1 MSFDVLFLA
10 ADKPIVKRYEIT
22 PNTGELVKHP
32 YPFVYEVTSYQE
44 TCTNLHDLF
53 QHIQKYAKQGDCMV
67 KGKLG
72 RQLVTESRKGTTNPE
87 ELTEWIC
94 LDLDGIEG
102 YQSVDHFLSDIG
114 CAETDYILQWSSSM
128 GIENK
133 AGFRCHIF
141 MQLDKPVRPQQ
152 LKNWLQDL
160 NLSRPTLSGQLQ
172 LTKTGNSLRWPLDI
186 TTCQNDKLLYIAPP
200 DLGKGITDPF
210 PEKGLRGKPA
220 SPRITFEQR
229 VHKKLTL
236 PTNLILQEAL
246 RDRTHAKVSELRVAA
261 GLPKMKAVKYKFDG
275 TIEYMANPGQATITD
290 MKEERG
296 FVYFNLNGGDSWA
309 YYHPSES
316 PEFIYN
322 FKGEPTYRT
331 QDLLPQY
338 WAKLTQQ
345 AASGA
350 PDAKG
355 NIYLAFREFTSGV
368 YWNGI
373 YDTVNDKLELY
384 PAKSE
389 TQLRHFMKN
398 NKMPLGESIPD
409 WKRVFEPNNPNVIDR
424 QAQTVNIYNPSDF
437 FKDLQPAPVASPP
450 PVINKIIDHVLGND
464 MATLDHFYN
473 WLAVIVQHKTRAGTA
488 WVLQGTQGCLAGDV
502 VLQFATPT
510 KRLRPSTV
518 KQAFEKWN
526 GVTARGPHAGKG
538 WNVSKGLRTKS
549 VRDGLTIGYHDI
561 FKIVESGVK
570 PLFKVTTDSGESIRV
585 TGEHPFMRGDKTF
598 TPLNQLKVGNEV
610 LMEGPP
616 LNAPTG
622 KKIRAKS
629 TRRVTHSVPYH
640 PSAWDHTINGKN
652 YKRINTARLVVEA
665 DMNGMSVETLISIL
679 RTDAVK
685 ASSLKFLPKNV
696 VVHHADEDLS
706 NEDLSNLVVIDKA
719 NHDAHHAKETGLGT
733 ISTRLAKIVSIEAQ
747 NEEMTYDLVMKAPYH
762 NYVANGFIVSNTGKG
777 LLMHNILTP
786 LFGYENVAAKRME
799 ELESQFTE
807 FMENKFIVFIDEI
820 EAGKSLYH
828 AKVTAKLKNL
838 IVEPMIS
845 IRNMYRPAYLAPNFA
860 SMIFASNKPSSVEV
874 APDDRRFNV
883 GVYQENK
890 LQITGPEIDQ
900 IDQELDEFY
909 AYLMHYPA
917 DPDRARTPLISQ
929 SRSTL
934 IDISRTAID
943 TISDAL
949 LKGDLQ
955 TLWDHLPSQKSL
967 TPGNALIQ
975 TKSQGYRD
983 LIVDVV
989 SNIGNHDKLTRDELY
1004 TIFEYTVGNMPTSPN
1019 KLTSTLKHH
1028 RLHLKPVWKYNR
1040 SVRGIEVNWKVDPAW
1055 LAQAQQ
1061 EIASGAV

>member
-1 MSFDVLFLA
+1 MSFDVFFLS
-10 ADKPIVKRYEIT
+10 ADKPIVKRYEVD
-22 PNTGELVKHP
+22 PATGEIIKHP

-44 TCTNLHDLF
+44 ACTNLHDLF
-53 QHIQKYAKQGDCMV
+53 QHIQKYAAQGDCMV
-67 KGKLG
+67 KGVLG
-72 RQLVTESRKGTTNPE
+72 RDLVCESRKGTTNPE

-94 LDLDGIEG
+94 LDLDGVEG
-102 YQSVDHFLSDIG
+102 YQSVDHFLTDIG
-114 CAETDYILQWSSSM
+114 ATDVDYVLQWSSSM

-141 MQLDKPVRPQQ
+141 MQLDKPAHPQV
-152 LKNWLQDL
+152 LKNWLMDL
-160 NLSRPTLSGQLQ
+160 NLSRPTLAGQLQ

-200 DLGKGITDPF
+200 DLGKGIVDPF
-210 PEKGLRGKPA
+210 AKRSKHALSGT
-220 SPRITFEQR
+220 PRISFEQR
-229 VHKKLTL
+229 NKKKFTL

-246 RDRTHAKVSELRVAA
+246 RDRTHAKVAELRLAA
-261 GLPKMKAVKYKFDG
+261 GLPKPKAIKYKFDG
-275 TIEYMANPGQATITD
+275 TIEYMVNPGQATITD

-322 FKGEPTYRT
+322 FKGEPTYKT
-331 QDLLPQY
+331 SELLPQY
-338 WAKLTQQ
+338 WAELTQQ

-450 PVINKIIDHVLGND
+450 PVINKIVDHVLGND

-488 WVLQGTQGCLAGDV
+488 WVLQGTQG
-502 VLQFATPT
+502 
-510 KRLRPSTV
+510 
-518 KQAFEKWN
+518 
-526 GVTARGPHAGKG
+526 
-538 WNVSKGLRTKS
+538 
-549 VRDGLTIGYHDI
+549 
-561 FKIVESGVK
+561 
-570 PLFKVTTDSGESIRV
+570 
-585 TGEHPFMRGDKTF
+585 
-598 TPLNQLKVGNEV
+598 
-610 LMEGPP
+610 
-616 LNAPTG
+616 
-622 KKIRAKS
+622 
-629 TRRVTHSVPYH
+629 
-640 PSAWDHTINGKN
+640 
-652 YKRINTARLVVEA
+652 
-665 DMNGMSVETLISIL
+665 
-679 RTDAVK
+679 
-685 ASSLKFLPKNV
+685 
-696 VVHHADEDLS
+696 
-706 NEDLSNLVVIDKA
+706 
-719 NHDAHHAKETGLGT
+719 
-733 ISTRLAKIVSIEAQ
+733 
-747 NEEMTYDLVMKAPYH
+747 
-762 NYVANGFIVSNTGKG
+762 TGKG

-820 EAGKSLYH
+820 ESGKSLYH

-890 LQITGPEIDQ
+890 IQITGPEIDQ
-900 IDQELDEFY
+900 IDHELGEFY

-975 TKSQGYRD
+975 TKAQGYRD
-983 LIVDVV
+983 LIVDMV

-1055 LAQAQQ
+1055 LTQAQQ

>member
-1 MSFDVLFLA
+1 MSFPIYFLS
-10 ADKPIVKRYEIT
+10 ADKPIVKRYEIDPAT
-22 PNTGELVKHP
+22 NQIVKHP
-32 YPFVYEVTSYQE
+32 YPFVYEVSSTEE

-72 RQLVTESRKGTTNPE
+72 RQLVTESRKGTTNSE

-141 MQLDKPVRPQQ
+141 MQLDKAVRPQQ

-210 PEKGLRGKPA
+210 PEKGSRGKPA

-236 PTNLILQEAL
+236 PSNLILQEAL

-309 YYHPSES
+309 YYHPVES

-322 FKGEPTYRT
+322 FKGEPAYRT
-331 QDLLPQY
+331 QELLPSY

-409 WKRVFEPNNPNVIDR
+409 WRRVFEPNNPNVIDR
-424 QAQTVNIYNPSDF
+424 QAQTVNIYNPSELM
-437 FKDLQPAPVASPP
+437 KDLTPPFVASPP
-450 PVINKIIDHVLGND
+450 PTINKVIDHVLGND

-473 WLAVIVQHKTRAGTA
+473 WLSCVVQFKTRAGTA
-488 WVLQGTQGCLAGDV
+488 WVLQGTQG
-502 VLQFATPT
+502 
-510 KRLRPSTV
+510 
-518 KQAFEKWN
+518 
-526 GVTARGPHAGKG
+526 
-538 WNVSKGLRTKS
+538 
-549 VRDGLTIGYHDI
+549 
-561 FKIVESGVK
+561 
-570 PLFKVTTDSGESIRV
+570 
-585 TGEHPFMRGDKTF
+585 
-598 TPLNQLKVGNEV
+598 
-610 LMEGPP
+610 
-616 LNAPTG
+616 
-622 KKIRAKS
+622 
-629 TRRVTHSVPYH
+629 
-640 PSAWDHTINGKN
+640 
-652 YKRINTARLVVEA
+652 
-665 DMNGMSVETLISIL
+665 
-679 RTDAVK
+679 
-685 ASSLKFLPKNV
+685 
-696 VVHHADEDLS
+696 
-706 NEDLSNLVVIDKA
+706 
-719 NHDAHHAKETGLGT
+719 
-733 ISTRLAKIVSIEAQ
+733 
-747 NEEMTYDLVMKAPYH
+747 
-762 NYVANGFIVSNTGKG
+762 TGKG

-786 LFGYENVAAKRME
+786 LFGHENVAAKRME

-828 AKVTAKLKNL
+828 TKVTAKLKNL
-838 IVEPMIS
+838 IVEPVIS

-890 LQITGPEIDQ
+890 LQITSTEIDQ
-900 IDQELDEFY
+900 IDNELPEFY
-909 AYLMHYPA
+909 SYLMHYPA

-955 TLWDHLPSQKSL
+955 TLWDHLPSQKAL

-989 SNIGNHDKLTRDELY
+989 NNIGNHDKLTRDELY

-1028 RLHLKPVWKYNR
+1028 RLHLKPVWKHNR

-1055 LAQAQQ
+1055 LTQAQQ

>member
-1 MSFDVLFLA
+1 MSFDVFFLA

-44 TCTNLHDLF
+44 TCNNLHDLF
-53 QHIQKYAKQGDCMV
+53 QHIQKYAARGDCMV

-72 RQLVTESRKGTTNPE
+72 RQLVTESRKGTTNSE

-210 PEKGLRGKPA
+210 PNKGTRGKPA
-220 SPRITFEQR
+220 TPRITFEQR
-229 VHKKLTL
+229 TLKRLSL

-275 TIEYMANPGQATITD
+275 TVEYMANPGQATITD

-309 YYHPSES
+309 YYHPSDS
-316 PEFIYN
+316 PEFVYN
-322 FKGEPTYRT
+322 FKGEPTYKT
-331 QDLLPQY
+331 SELLPQY

-373 YDTVNDKLELY
+373 YDTVNDTLELY

-437 FKDLQPAPVASPP
+437 FKDLSPPFVASPP

-488 WVLQGTQGCLAGDV
+488 WVLQGTQG
-502 VLQFATPT
+502 
-510 KRLRPSTV
+510 
-518 KQAFEKWN
+518 
-526 GVTARGPHAGKG
+526 
-538 WNVSKGLRTKS
+538 
-549 VRDGLTIGYHDI
+549 
-561 FKIVESGVK
+561 
-570 PLFKVTTDSGESIRV
+570 
-585 TGEHPFMRGDKTF
+585 
-598 TPLNQLKVGNEV
+598 
-610 LMEGPP
+610 
-616 LNAPTG
+616 
-622 KKIRAKS
+622 
-629 TRRVTHSVPYH
+629 
-640 PSAWDHTINGKN
+640 
-652 YKRINTARLVVEA
+652 
-665 DMNGMSVETLISIL
+665 
-679 RTDAVK
+679 
-685 ASSLKFLPKNV
+685 
-696 VVHHADEDLS
+696 
-706 NEDLSNLVVIDKA
+706 
-719 NHDAHHAKETGLGT
+719 
-733 ISTRLAKIVSIEAQ
+733 
-747 NEEMTYDLVMKAPYH
+747 
-762 NYVANGFIVSNTGKG
+762 TGKG

-820 EAGKSLYH
+820 ESGKSLYH

-883 GVYQENK
+883 GGYQENK

-900 IDQELDEFY
+900 IDHELGEFY

-975 TKSQGYRD
+975 TKAQGYRD

-989 SNIGNHDKLTRDELY
+989 SNISAHDKLTRDELY

-1040 SVRGIEVNWKVDPAW
+1040 SVRGIEVNWKVDPTW
-1055 LAQAQQ
+1055 IAQAQQ

>member
-1 MSFDVLFLA
+1 MSFDVFFLT
-10 ADKPIVKRYEIT
+10 ADKPIVKRYEIA
-22 PNTGELVKHP
+22 NGELVKHP
-32 YPFVYEVTSYQE
+32 YPFVYEVTSNQE
-44 TCTNLHDLF
+44 TCHTLHDLHG
-53 QHIQKYAKQGDCMV
+53 HIQKYAKQGDCMV

-72 RQLVTESRKGTTNPE
+72 RQLVTESRKGTTNSE

-141 MQLDKPVRPQQ
+141 MHLDKPVRPQQ

-210 PEKGLRGKPA
+210 PNKGTRGKPVT
-220 SPRITFEQR
+220 PRISFEQR
-229 VHKKLTL
+229 TLKRLSL

-275 TIEYMANPGQATITD
+275 TVEYMANPGQATITD

-309 YYHPSES
+309 YYHPSDS

-322 FKGEPTYRT
+322 FKGEPTYKT
-331 QDLLPQY
+331 QELLPQY

-424 QAQTVNIYNPSDF
+424 QAQTVNIYNPSELM
-437 FKDLQPAPVASPP
+437 KDPTPPYVASPP
-450 PVINKIIDHVLGND
+450 GVINKIIDHVLGND

-473 WLAVIVQHKTRAGTA
+473 WLSTIAQFKTRAGTA
-488 WVLQGTQGCLAGDV
+488 WVMQGVQG
-502 VLQFATPT
+502 
-510 KRLRPSTV
+510 
-518 KQAFEKWN
+518 
-526 GVTARGPHAGKG
+526 
-538 WNVSKGLRTKS
+538 
-549 VRDGLTIGYHDI
+549 
-561 FKIVESGVK
+561 
-570 PLFKVTTDSGESIRV
+570 
-585 TGEHPFMRGDKTF
+585 
-598 TPLNQLKVGNEV
+598 
-610 LMEGPP
+610 
-616 LNAPTG
+616 
-622 KKIRAKS
+622 
-629 TRRVTHSVPYH
+629 
-640 PSAWDHTINGKN
+640 
-652 YKRINTARLVVEA
+652 
-665 DMNGMSVETLISIL
+665 
-679 RTDAVK
+679 
-685 ASSLKFLPKNV
+685 
-696 VVHHADEDLS
+696 
-706 NEDLSNLVVIDKA
+706 
-719 NHDAHHAKETGLGT
+719 
-733 ISTRLAKIVSIEAQ
+733 
-747 NEEMTYDLVMKAPYH
+747 
-762 NYVANGFIVSNTGKG
+762 TGKG

-900 IDQELDEFY
+900 IDHELGEFY

-975 TKSQGYRD
+975 TKAQGYRD

-989 SNIGNHDKLTRDELY
+989 SNISAHDKLTRDELY

-1028 RLHLKPVWKYNR
+1028 RLHLKPVWKHNR

-1055 LAQAQQ
+1055 LTQAQQ

>member
-1 MSFDVLFLA
+1 MSFDVFFLS
-10 ADKPIVKRYEIT
+10 ADKPIVKRYEVD
-22 PNTGELVKHP
+22 PATGEIIKHP

-72 RQLVTESRKGTTNPE
+72 RQLVTESRKGATNPE

-141 MQLDKPVRPQQ
+141 MQLDKAARPQQ

-160 NLSRPTLSGQLQ
+160 NLSRPTLAGQLQ

-210 PEKGLRGKPA
+210 PEKSSRGKPA

-236 PTNLILQEAL
+236 PNNLILQEAL

-261 GLPKMKAVKYKFDG
+261 GLPKPKAIKYKFDG
-275 TIEYMANPGQATITD
+275 TVEYMANPGQATITD

-309 YYHPSES
+309 YYHPVES

-424 QAQTVNIYNPSDF
+424 QAQTVNIYNPSELM
-437 FKDLQPAPVASPP
+437 KDLSPPFVASPP

-464 MATLDHFYN
+464 AATLDHFYN
-473 WLAVIVQHKTRAGTA
+473 WLAVIVQNKTRAGTA

-518 KQAFEKWN
+518 KQAFEKWS

-538 WNVSKGLRTKS
+538 WNITKGIRTKS

-585 TGEHPFMRGDKTF
+585 TSEHPFMREDKTF
-598 TPLNQLKVGNEV
+598 TPLNQLKVGDEV

-622 KKIRAKS
+622 KKTRAKS

-640 PSAWDHTINGKN
+640 PTAWDHTIDGKN
-652 YKRINTARLVVEA
+652 YKRINTARLVIEA

-685 ASSLKFLPKNV
+685 SSSLKFLPKNI
-696 VVHHADEDLS
+696 VVHHVDEDLS

-762 NYVANGFIVSNTGKG
+762 NYVANGFVVSNTGKG

-820 EAGKSLYH
+820 ESGKSLYH

-900 IDQELDEFY
+900 IEHELGEFY

-975 TKSQGYRD
+975 TKAQGYRD
-983 LIVDVV
+983 LIVDMV
-989 SNIGNHDKLTRDELY
+989 SNLGNHDKLTRDELY

-1055 LAQAQQ
+1055 IAQAQQ

>member
-1 MSFDVLFLA
+1 MSFPVYFLSA
-10 ADKPIVKRYEIT
+10 GKPIVKRYEIDPAT
-22 PNTGELVKHP
+22 NQIVKHP
-32 YPFVYEVTSYQE
+32 YPFVYEVTSTEEQC
-44 TCTNLHDLF
+44 TSLLDLTNLLN
-53 QHIQKYAKQGDCMV
+53 KYAAQGDCMV
-67 KGKLG
+67 KGILG
-72 RQLVTESRKGTTNPE
+72 RDLVSESRKGTTNAE
-87 ELTEWIC
+87 QSTEWVC

-102 YQSVDHFLSDIG
+102 YQSVDHFLADIG
-114 CAETDYILQWSSSM
+114 CADVDYVLQWSSSM

-141 MQLDKPVRPQQ
+141 MQLDKPAHPQV
-152 LKNWLQDL
+152 LKNWLMDL
-160 NLSRPTLSGQLQ
+160 NLSRPTLQSQLE

-210 PEKGLRGKPA
+210 AKRSKHALSGA
-220 SPRITFEQR
+220 PRISFEQR
-229 VHKKLTL
+229 NKKKLTL

-246 RDRTHAKVSELRVAA
+246 RDRTHAKVAELRVAA
-261 GLPKMKAVKYKFDG
+261 GLPKPKAIKYKFDG
-275 TIEYMANPGQATITD
+275 TVEYMVNPGQATITD

-309 YYHPSES
+309 YYHPSDS

-322 FKGEPTYRT
+322 FKGEPAYRT
-331 QDLLPQY
+331 QDLLPSY

-373 YDTVNDKLELY
+373 YDTVNDTLELY

-424 QAQTVNIYNPSDF
+424 AAQTVNIYNPSEF
-437 FKDLQPAPVASPP
+437 FKDLQPPFVPAPP

-488 WVLQGTQGCLAGDV
+488 WVMQGTQG
-502 VLQFATPT
+502 
-510 KRLRPSTV
+510 
-518 KQAFEKWN
+518 
-526 GVTARGPHAGKG
+526 
-538 WNVSKGLRTKS
+538 
-549 VRDGLTIGYHDI
+549 
-561 FKIVESGVK
+561 
-570 PLFKVTTDSGESIRV
+570 
-585 TGEHPFMRGDKTF
+585 
-598 TPLNQLKVGNEV
+598 
-610 LMEGPP
+610 
-616 LNAPTG
+616 
-622 KKIRAKS
+622 
-629 TRRVTHSVPYH
+629 
-640 PSAWDHTINGKN
+640 
-652 YKRINTARLVVEA
+652 
-665 DMNGMSVETLISIL
+665 
-679 RTDAVK
+679 
-685 ASSLKFLPKNV
+685 
-696 VVHHADEDLS
+696 
-706 NEDLSNLVVIDKA
+706 
-719 NHDAHHAKETGLGT
+719 
-733 ISTRLAKIVSIEAQ
+733 
-747 NEEMTYDLVMKAPYH
+747 
-762 NYVANGFIVSNTGKG
+762 TGKG

-820 EAGKSLYH
+820 ESGKSLYH

-883 GVYQENK
+883 GGYQENK
-890 LQITGPEIDQ
+890 LQITGPEIDM
-900 IDQELDEFY
+900 IDQELPEFY
-909 AYLMHYPA
+909 AYLMHYQA
-917 DPDRARTPLISQ
+917 DADRARTPLVST
-929 SRSTL
+929 SRSKL
-934 IDISRTAID
+934 IDISRTAVD
-943 TISDAL
+943 TVSDAL
-949 LKGDLQ
+949 LAGDLQ
-955 TLWDHLPSQKSL
+955 MLWDHLPSQKTM

-975 TKSQGYRD
+975 TKAQGYRD
-983 LIVDVV
+983 LIVDIV
-989 SNIGNHDKLTRDELY
+989 SNINAHDKLTRDELY
-1004 TIFEYTVGNMPTSPN
+1004 AIFEYTVGNMPTSPN
-1019 KLTSTLKHH
+1019 KLTSMLKHH
-1028 RLHLKPVWKYNR
+1028 RLHLKPVWKHNR

-1055 LAQAQQ
+1055 IAQAQQ

>member
-1 MSFDVLFLA
+1 MSFDVFFLT
-10 ADKPIVKRYEIT
+10 ADKPIVKRYELV
-22 PNTGELVKHP
+22 NNELVKHP
-32 YPFVYEVTSYQE
+32 YPFVYEVTSNRE
-44 TCTNLHDLF
+44 TCNNLHDLF
-53 QHIQKYAKQGDCMV
+53 QHIQKYAARGDCMV

-72 RQLVTESRKGTTNPE
+72 RQLVAESRKGTTNPE

-210 PEKGLRGKPA
+210 PNKGTRGKPA
-220 SPRITFEQR
+220 TPRISFEQR

-275 TIEYMANPGQATITD
+275 TVEYMANPGQATITD

-309 YYHPSES
+309 YYHPVES

-322 FKGEPTYRT
+322 FKGEPTYKT
-331 QDLLPQY
+331 QELLPQY

-350 PDAKG
+350 PDANG
-355 NIYLAFREFTSGV
+355 RIYLAFREFTSGV

-373 YDTVNDKLELY
+373 YDTVNDRLELY

-424 QAQTVNIYNPSDF
+424 QAQTVNIYNPSELM
-437 FKDLQPAPVASPP
+437 KDPTPPYVASPP

-473 WLAVIVQHKTRAGTA
+473 WLATIVQFKTRAGTA
-488 WVLQGTQGCLAGDV
+488 WVLQGTQG
-502 VLQFATPT
+502 
-510 KRLRPSTV
+510 
-518 KQAFEKWN
+518 
-526 GVTARGPHAGKG
+526 
-538 WNVSKGLRTKS
+538 
-549 VRDGLTIGYHDI
+549 
-561 FKIVESGVK
+561 
-570 PLFKVTTDSGESIRV
+570 
-585 TGEHPFMRGDKTF
+585 
-598 TPLNQLKVGNEV
+598 
-610 LMEGPP
+610 
-616 LNAPTG
+616 
-622 KKIRAKS
+622 
-629 TRRVTHSVPYH
+629 
-640 PSAWDHTINGKN
+640 
-652 YKRINTARLVVEA
+652 
-665 DMNGMSVETLISIL
+665 
-679 RTDAVK
+679 
-685 ASSLKFLPKNV
+685 
-696 VVHHADEDLS
+696 
-706 NEDLSNLVVIDKA
+706 
-719 NHDAHHAKETGLGT
+719 
-733 ISTRLAKIVSIEAQ
+733 
-747 NEEMTYDLVMKAPYH
+747 
-762 NYVANGFIVSNTGKG
+762 TGKG

-890 LQITGPEIDQ
+890 LQITSSEIDT
-900 IDQELDEFY
+900 IEKELSEFY
-909 AYLMHYPA
+909 AYLMHYPV
-917 DPDRARTPLISQ
+917 DPDRARTPLIST

-1019 KLTSTLKHH
+1019 KLTSLLKHH

>member
-1 MSFDVLFLA
+1 MSFDVFFLA
-10 ADKPIVKRYEIT
+10 ADKPIVKRYEIV

-32 YPFVYEVTSYQE
+32 YPFVYEVTSSQE
-44 TCTNLHDLF
+44 TCNNLHDLF

-210 PEKGLRGKPA
+210 PEKGSRGKPA

-229 VHKKLTL
+229 TLKRLSL

-309 YYHPSES
+309 YYHPSDS

-322 FKGEPTYRT
+322 FKGEPTYKT
-331 QDLLPQY
+331 SELLPQY

-488 WVLQGTQGCLAGDV
+488 WVLQGTQG
-502 VLQFATPT
+502 
-510 KRLRPSTV
+510 
-518 KQAFEKWN
+518 
-526 GVTARGPHAGKG
+526 
-538 WNVSKGLRTKS
+538 
-549 VRDGLTIGYHDI
+549 
-561 FKIVESGVK
+561 
-570 PLFKVTTDSGESIRV
+570 
-585 TGEHPFMRGDKTF
+585 
-598 TPLNQLKVGNEV
+598 
-610 LMEGPP
+610 
-616 LNAPTG
+616 
-622 KKIRAKS
+622 
-629 TRRVTHSVPYH
+629 
-640 PSAWDHTINGKN
+640 
-652 YKRINTARLVVEA
+652 
-665 DMNGMSVETLISIL
+665 
-679 RTDAVK
+679 
-685 ASSLKFLPKNV
+685 
-696 VVHHADEDLS
+696 
-706 NEDLSNLVVIDKA
+706 
-719 NHDAHHAKETGLGT
+719 
-733 ISTRLAKIVSIEAQ
+733 
-747 NEEMTYDLVMKAPYH
+747 
-762 NYVANGFIVSNTGKG
+762 TGKG

-883 GVYQENK
+883 GGYQENK

-900 IDQELDEFY
+900 IDHELGEFY

-975 TKSQGYRD
+975 TKAQGYRD

-989 SNIGNHDKLTRDELY
+989 NNIGNHDKLTRDELY

-1055 LAQAQQ
+1055 LTQAQQ

>member
-1 MSFDVLFLA
+1 MSFDVFFLA

-44 TCTNLHDLF
+44 TCNNLHDLF

-200 DLGKGITDPF
+200 DLGKGIPDPF
-210 PEKGLRGKPA
+210 PEKSSRGKPA

-309 YYHPSES
+309 YYHPSDS

-322 FKGEPTYRT
+322 FKGEPTYKT
-331 QDLLPQY
+331 SELLPQY

-488 WVLQGTQGCLAGDV
+488 WVLQGTQG
-502 VLQFATPT
+502 
-510 KRLRPSTV
+510 
-518 KQAFEKWN
+518 
-526 GVTARGPHAGKG
+526 
-538 WNVSKGLRTKS
+538 
-549 VRDGLTIGYHDI
+549 
-561 FKIVESGVK
+561 
-570 PLFKVTTDSGESIRV
+570 
-585 TGEHPFMRGDKTF
+585 
-598 TPLNQLKVGNEV
+598 
-610 LMEGPP
+610 
-616 LNAPTG
+616 
-622 KKIRAKS
+622 
-629 TRRVTHSVPYH
+629 
-640 PSAWDHTINGKN
+640 
-652 YKRINTARLVVEA
+652 
-665 DMNGMSVETLISIL
+665 
-679 RTDAVK
+679 
-685 ASSLKFLPKNV
+685 
-696 VVHHADEDLS
+696 
-706 NEDLSNLVVIDKA
+706 
-719 NHDAHHAKETGLGT
+719 
-733 ISTRLAKIVSIEAQ
+733 
-747 NEEMTYDLVMKAPYH
+747 
-762 NYVANGFIVSNTGKG
+762 TGKG

-900 IDQELDEFY
+900 IDHELGEFY

-975 TKSQGYRD
+975 TKAQGYRD

-989 SNIGNHDKLTRDELY
+989 NNIGNHDKLTRDELY

-1040 SVRGIEVNWKVDPAW
+1040 SVRGIEVNWKVDPTW

>member
-1 MSFDVLFLA
+1 MSFDVFFLS
-10 ADKPIVKRYEIT
+10 ADKPIVKRYEIA

-44 TCTNLHDLF
+44 TCHTLHDLHG
-53 QHIQKYAKQGDCMV
+53 HIQKYAARGDCMI

-72 RQLVTESRKGTTNPE
+72 RQLVAESRKGTTNPE

-141 MQLDKPVRPQQ
+141 MHLDKPVRPQQ

-210 PEKGLRGKPA
+210 PEKGARGKPA

-229 VHKKLTL
+229 NKKKLTL

-246 RDRTHAKVSELRVAA
+246 RDRTHAKVAELRVAA
-261 GLPKMKAVKYKFDG
+261 GLPKPKAIKYKFDG

-309 YYHPSES
+309 YYHPVES

-322 FKGEPTYRT
+322 FKGEPAYKTSE
-331 QDLLPQY
+331 LLPQY

-373 YDTVNDKLELY
+373 YDTVNDRLELY

-398 NKMPLGESIPD
+398 NKMPLGESVPD
-409 WKRVFEPNNPNVIDR
+409 WRRVFEPDNPNVIDR
-424 QAQTVNIYNPSDF
+424 QAQTVNIYNPSEY

-464 MATLDHFYN
+464 AATLDHFYN
-473 WLAVIVQHKTRAGTA
+473 WLSTIVQFKTRAGTA
-488 WVLQGTQGCLAGDV
+488 WVLQGTQG
-502 VLQFATPT
+502 
-510 KRLRPSTV
+510 
-518 KQAFEKWN
+518 
-526 GVTARGPHAGKG
+526 
-538 WNVSKGLRTKS
+538 
-549 VRDGLTIGYHDI
+549 
-561 FKIVESGVK
+561 
-570 PLFKVTTDSGESIRV
+570 
-585 TGEHPFMRGDKTF
+585 
-598 TPLNQLKVGNEV
+598 
-610 LMEGPP
+610 
-616 LNAPTG
+616 
-622 KKIRAKS
+622 
-629 TRRVTHSVPYH
+629 
-640 PSAWDHTINGKN
+640 
-652 YKRINTARLVVEA
+652 
-665 DMNGMSVETLISIL
+665 
-679 RTDAVK
+679 
-685 ASSLKFLPKNV
+685 
-696 VVHHADEDLS
+696 
-706 NEDLSNLVVIDKA
+706 
-719 NHDAHHAKETGLGT
+719 
-733 ISTRLAKIVSIEAQ
+733 
-747 NEEMTYDLVMKAPYH
+747 
-762 NYVANGFIVSNTGKG
+762 TGKG

-820 EAGKSLYH
+820 ESGKSLYH

-883 GVYQENK
+883 GGYQENK

-900 IDQELDEFY
+900 IEQELPEFY
-909 AYLMHYPA
+909 GYLMHYPA

-949 LKGDLQ
+949 LAGDLQ
-955 TLWDHLPSQKSL
+955 TLWDHLPSQKAL

-975 TKSQGYRD
+975 TKAQGYRD

-989 SNIGNHDKLTRDELY
+989 NNIGSHDKLTRDELY

-1061 EIASGAV
+1061 EIAAGSV

>member
-1 MSFDVLFLA
+1 MSFDVFFLA

-44 TCTNLHDLF
+44 TCNNLHDLF

-210 PEKGLRGKPA
+210 PEKGARGKPA

-229 VHKKLTL
+229 TLKRLSL

-309 YYHPSES
+309 YYHPSDS

-322 FKGEPTYRT
+322 FKGEPTYKT
-331 QDLLPQY
+331 SELLPQY

-398 NKMPLGESIPD
+398 NKMPLGESVPD

-424 QAQTVNIYNPSDF
+424 QAQTVNIYNPSEF

-473 WLAVIVQHKTRAGTA
+473 WLATIVQFKTRAGTA
-488 WVLQGTQGCLAGDV
+488 WVMQGTQG
-502 VLQFATPT
+502 
-510 KRLRPSTV
+510 
-518 KQAFEKWN
+518 
-526 GVTARGPHAGKG
+526 
-538 WNVSKGLRTKS
+538 
-549 VRDGLTIGYHDI
+549 
-561 FKIVESGVK
+561 
-570 PLFKVTTDSGESIRV
+570 
-585 TGEHPFMRGDKTF
+585 
-598 TPLNQLKVGNEV
+598 
-610 LMEGPP
+610 
-616 LNAPTG
+616 
-622 KKIRAKS
+622 
-629 TRRVTHSVPYH
+629 
-640 PSAWDHTINGKN
+640 
-652 YKRINTARLVVEA
+652 
-665 DMNGMSVETLISIL
+665 
-679 RTDAVK
+679 
-685 ASSLKFLPKNV
+685 
-696 VVHHADEDLS
+696 
-706 NEDLSNLVVIDKA
+706 
-719 NHDAHHAKETGLGT
+719 
-733 ISTRLAKIVSIEAQ
+733 
-747 NEEMTYDLVMKAPYH
+747 
-762 NYVANGFIVSNTGKG
+762 TGKG

-900 IDQELDEFY
+900 IDNELPEFY

-955 TLWDHLPSQKSL
+955 TLWDHLPSQKAM

-983 LIVDVV
+983 LIVDMV
-989 SNIGNHDKLTRDELY
+989 SNIGAHDKLTRDELY

-1028 RLHLKPVWKYNR
+1028 RLHLRPVWKYNR
-1040 SVRGIEVNWKVDPAW
+1040 SVRGIEVNWKVDPTW
-1055 LAQAQQ
+1055 LTQAQQ
-1061 EIASGAV
+1061 EIAAGSV

>member
-1 MSFDVLFLA
+1 MSFDVFFLT

-32 YPFVYEVTSYQE
+32 YPFVYEVTSNRE
-44 TCTNLHDLF
+44 TCHTLHDLHN
-53 QHIQKYAKQGDCMV
+53 HIQKYAKQGDCMV

-72 RQLVTESRKGTTNPE
+72 RQLVTESRKGTTNSE

-141 MQLDKPVRPQQ
+141 MHLDKPVRPQQ

-210 PEKGLRGKPA
+210 PEKGSRGKPA

-229 VHKKLTL
+229 TLKRLSL

-275 TIEYMANPGQATITD
+275 TVEYMANPGQATITD

-309 YYHPSES
+309 YYHPVES

-322 FKGEPTYRT
+322 FKGEPAYKT
-331 QDLLPQY
+331 QELLPQY

-350 PDAKG
+350 PDANG
-355 NIYLAFREFTSGV
+355 RIYLAFREFTSGV

-373 YDTVNDKLELY
+373 YDTNTDKLELY

-424 QAQTVNIYNPSDF
+424 QAQTVNIYNPSELM
-437 FKDLQPAPVASPP
+437 KDPTPPYVASPP
-450 PVINKIIDHVLGND
+450 GVINKIIDHVLGND

-488 WVLQGTQGCLAGDV
+488 WVLQGTQG
-502 VLQFATPT
+502 
-510 KRLRPSTV
+510 
-518 KQAFEKWN
+518 
-526 GVTARGPHAGKG
+526 
-538 WNVSKGLRTKS
+538 
-549 VRDGLTIGYHDI
+549 
-561 FKIVESGVK
+561 
-570 PLFKVTTDSGESIRV
+570 
-585 TGEHPFMRGDKTF
+585 
-598 TPLNQLKVGNEV
+598 
-610 LMEGPP
+610 
-616 LNAPTG
+616 
-622 KKIRAKS
+622 
-629 TRRVTHSVPYH
+629 
-640 PSAWDHTINGKN
+640 
-652 YKRINTARLVVEA
+652 
-665 DMNGMSVETLISIL
+665 
-679 RTDAVK
+679 
-685 ASSLKFLPKNV
+685 
-696 VVHHADEDLS
+696 
-706 NEDLSNLVVIDKA
+706 
-719 NHDAHHAKETGLGT
+719 
-733 ISTRLAKIVSIEAQ
+733 
-747 NEEMTYDLVMKAPYH
+747 
-762 NYVANGFIVSNTGKG
+762 TGKG

-883 GVYQENK
+883 GGYQENK

-900 IDQELDEFY
+900 IDNELPEFY

-917 DPDRARTPLISQ
+917 DADRARTPLIST

-943 TISDAL
+943 TVSDAL

-975 TKSQGYRD
+975 TKAQGYRD

-989 SNIGNHDKLTRDELY
+989 SNISAHDKLTRDELY

-1055 LAQAQQ
+1055 LAQSQQ

>member
-1 MSFDVLFLA
+1 MSFDVFFLA
-10 ADKPIVKRYEIT
+10 ADKPIVKRYEVDPT
-22 PNTGELVKHP
+22 TGEIIKHP

-53 QHIQKYAKQGDCMV
+53 RYIHKYAKQGDCMV

-141 MQLDKPVRPQQ
+141 MQLDKAARPQQ

-200 DLGKGITDPF
+200 DLGKGIADPF
-210 PEKGLRGKPA
+210 PEKGSRSKPA
-220 SPRITFEQR
+220 APRITFEQR

-236 PTNLILQEAL
+236 PSNLILQEAL
-246 RDRTHAKVSELRVAA
+246 RDRTHAKVAELRVAA
-261 GLPKMKAVKYKFDG
+261 GLPKPKAIKYKFDG
-275 TIEYMANPGQATITD
+275 TVEYMVNPGQATITD
-290 MKEERG
+290 MKKERG

-331 QDLLPQY
+331 QDLLPSY

-345 AASGA
+345 AASGT

-373 YDTVNDKLELY
+373 YNTVNDKLELY

-473 WLAVIVQHKTRAGTA
+473 WLSTIVQFKTRAGTA
-488 WVLQGTQGCLAGDV
+488 WVMQGVQG
-502 VLQFATPT
+502 
-510 KRLRPSTV
+510 
-518 KQAFEKWN
+518 
-526 GVTARGPHAGKG
+526 
-538 WNVSKGLRTKS
+538 
-549 VRDGLTIGYHDI
+549 
-561 FKIVESGVK
+561 
-570 PLFKVTTDSGESIRV
+570 
-585 TGEHPFMRGDKTF
+585 
-598 TPLNQLKVGNEV
+598 
-610 LMEGPP
+610 
-616 LNAPTG
+616 
-622 KKIRAKS
+622 
-629 TRRVTHSVPYH
+629 
-640 PSAWDHTINGKN
+640 
-652 YKRINTARLVVEA
+652 
-665 DMNGMSVETLISIL
+665 
-679 RTDAVK
+679 
-685 ASSLKFLPKNV
+685 
-696 VVHHADEDLS
+696 
-706 NEDLSNLVVIDKA
+706 
-719 NHDAHHAKETGLGT
+719 
-733 ISTRLAKIVSIEAQ
+733 
-747 NEEMTYDLVMKAPYH
+747 
-762 NYVANGFIVSNTGKG
+762 TGKG

-828 AKVTAKLKNL
+828 TKVTAKLKNL

-890 LQITGPEIDQ
+890 IQITGPEIDQ
-900 IDQELDEFY
+900 IDNELGEFY

-955 TLWDHLPSQKSL
+955 TLWDHLPSQKAL
-967 TPGNALIQ
+967 TPGNAMIQ
-975 TKSQGYRD
+975 TKAQGYRD

-989 SNIGNHDKLTRDELY
+989 NNIGNHDKLTRDELY

-1028 RLHLKPVWKYNR
+1028 RLHLKPVWKHNR
-1040 SVRGIEVNWKVDPAW
+1040 SVRGIEVNWKVDPTW
-1055 LAQAQQ
+1055 IAQAQQ

>member
-1 MSFDVLFLA
+1 MSFDVFFLA
-10 ADKPIVKRYEIT
+10 ADKPIVKRYEII

-53 QHIQKYAKQGDCMV
+53 QHIQKYAKQGNCMV
-67 KGKLG
+67 KGRLG

-210 PEKGLRGKPA
+210 PEKGSRGKPA

-229 VHKKLTL
+229 TLKRLSL

-309 YYHPSES
+309 YYHPSDS

-322 FKGEPTYRT
+322 FKGEPTYKT
-331 QDLLPQY
+331 SELLPQY

-373 YDTVNDKLELY
+373 YDTVNDTLELY

-510 KRLRPSTV
+510 KRLRSSTV

-526 GVTARGPHAGKG
+526 GVTARGLHAGKG
-538 WNVSKGLRTKS
+538 WDITKGIRTKS

-585 TGEHPFMRGDKTF
+585 TGEHPFMREDKTF
-598 TPLNQLKVGNEV
+598 TPLNQLKVGDEV

-622 KKIRAKS
+622 KKTRAKS

-640 PSAWDHTINGKN
+640 PTAWDHTIDGKN

-665 DMNGMSVETLISIL
+665 DMNGMSVEALINIL

-706 NEDLSNLVVIDKA
+706 NEDLSNLMVIDKA

-733 ISTRLAKIVSIEAQ
+733 ISTRPAKIVSIEAQ
-747 NEEMTYDLVMKAPYH
+747 NEDMTYDLVMKAPYH
-762 NYVANGFIVSNTGKG
+762 NYVANGFVVSNTGKG

-883 GVYQENK
+883 GAYQENK

-900 IDQELDEFY
+900 IEHELGEFY

-967 TPGNALIQ
+967 TPGNAMIQ
-975 TKSQGYRD
+975 TKAQGYRD

-989 SNIGNHDKLTRDELY
+989 NNITNHDKLTRDELY

-1055 LAQAQQ
+1055 LTQAQQ

>member
-1 MSFDVLFLA
+1 MSFDVFFLA
-10 ADKPIVKRYEIT
+10 ADKPIVKRYEIA

-32 YPFVYEVTSYQE
+32 YPFIYEVTSSQE
-44 TCTNLHDLF
+44 TCNNLHDLF

-72 RQLVTESRKGTTNPE
+72 RQLVTESRKGTTNSE

-210 PEKGLRGKPA
+210 PEKGSRGKPA

-309 YYHPSES
+309 YYHPSDS

-373 YDTVNDKLELY
+373 YQTVEDRLELY

-473 WLAVIVQHKTRAGTA
+473 WLAVIVQYKTRAGTA
-488 WVLQGTQGCLAGDV
+488 WVLQGTQG
-502 VLQFATPT
+502 
-510 KRLRPSTV
+510 
-518 KQAFEKWN
+518 
-526 GVTARGPHAGKG
+526 
-538 WNVSKGLRTKS
+538 
-549 VRDGLTIGYHDI
+549 
-561 FKIVESGVK
+561 
-570 PLFKVTTDSGESIRV
+570 
-585 TGEHPFMRGDKTF
+585 
-598 TPLNQLKVGNEV
+598 
-610 LMEGPP
+610 
-616 LNAPTG
+616 
-622 KKIRAKS
+622 
-629 TRRVTHSVPYH
+629 
-640 PSAWDHTINGKN
+640 
-652 YKRINTARLVVEA
+652 
-665 DMNGMSVETLISIL
+665 
-679 RTDAVK
+679 
-685 ASSLKFLPKNV
+685 
-696 VVHHADEDLS
+696 
-706 NEDLSNLVVIDKA
+706 
-719 NHDAHHAKETGLGT
+719 
-733 ISTRLAKIVSIEAQ
+733 
-747 NEEMTYDLVMKAPYH
+747 
-762 NYVANGFIVSNTGKG
+762 TGKG

-900 IDQELDEFY
+900 IDHELGEFY

-1061 EIASGAV
+1061 EISSGAV

>member
-1 MSFDVLFLA
+1 MSFDVFFLT
-10 ADKPIVKRYEIT
+10 ADKPIVKRYEIA
-22 PNTGELVKHP
+22 NGELVKHP
-32 YPFVYEVTSYQE
+32 YPFVYEVTSNQE
-44 TCTNLHDLF
+44 TCHTLHDLHG
-53 QHIQKYAKQGDCMV
+53 HIQKYAARGDCMV
-67 KGKLG
+67 KGKHG

-210 PEKGLRGKPA
+210 PNKGTRGKPA
-220 SPRITFEQR
+220 TPRITFEQR
-229 VHKKLTL
+229 TLKRLSL

-309 YYHPSES
+309 YYHPVES

-322 FKGEPTYRT
+322 FKGEPAYKT
-331 QDLLPQY
+331 QELLPQY

-398 NKMPLGESIPD
+398 NKMPLGESVPD

-473 WLAVIVQHKTRAGTA
+473 WLSTIVQFKTRTGTA
-488 WVLQGTQGCLAGDV
+488 WVWQGVQG
-502 VLQFATPT
+502 
-510 KRLRPSTV
+510 
-518 KQAFEKWN
+518 
-526 GVTARGPHAGKG
+526 
-538 WNVSKGLRTKS
+538 
-549 VRDGLTIGYHDI
+549 
-561 FKIVESGVK
+561 
-570 PLFKVTTDSGESIRV
+570 
-585 TGEHPFMRGDKTF
+585 
-598 TPLNQLKVGNEV
+598 
-610 LMEGPP
+610 
-616 LNAPTG
+616 
-622 KKIRAKS
+622 
-629 TRRVTHSVPYH
+629 
-640 PSAWDHTINGKN
+640 
-652 YKRINTARLVVEA
+652 
-665 DMNGMSVETLISIL
+665 
-679 RTDAVK
+679 
-685 ASSLKFLPKNV
+685 
-696 VVHHADEDLS
+696 
-706 NEDLSNLVVIDKA
+706 
-719 NHDAHHAKETGLGT
+719 
-733 ISTRLAKIVSIEAQ
+733 
-747 NEEMTYDLVMKAPYH
+747 
-762 NYVANGFIVSNTGKG
+762 TGKG

-883 GVYQENK
+883 GGYQENK

-900 IDQELDEFY
+900 IDNELPEFY

-917 DPDRARTPLISQ
+917 DADRARTPLIST

-975 TKSQGYRD
+975 AKAQGYRD

-989 SNIGNHDKLTRDELY
+989 SNISAHDKLTRDELY

-1055 LAQAQQ
+1055 LTQAQQ

>member
-1 MSFDVLFLA
+1 MSFDIFFLA
-10 ADKPIVKRYEIT
+10 ADKPIVKRYEIA

-32 YPFVYEVTSYQE
+32 YPFVYEVTSYRE
-44 TCTNLHDLF
+44 TCNNLHDLF
-53 QHIQKYAKQGDCMV
+53 QHIQKYAARGDCMV

-210 PEKGLRGKPA
+210 PEKGTRGKPA
-220 SPRITFEQR
+220 TPRITFEQR
-229 VHKKLTL
+229 TLKRLSL

-309 YYHPSES
+309 YYHPVES

-322 FKGEPTYRT
+322 FKGEPAYKT
-331 QDLLPQY
+331 QELLPQY

-350 PDAKG
+350 PDANG
-355 NIYLAFREFTSGV
+355 RIYLAFREFTSGV

-373 YDTVNDKLELY
+373 YDTNADKLELY

-424 QAQTVNIYNPSDF
+424 QAQTVNIYNPSELM
-437 FKDLQPAPVASPP
+437 KDPTPPYVASPP
-450 PVINKIIDHVLGND
+450 GVINKIIDHVLGND

-488 WVLQGTQGCLAGDV
+488 WVLQGTQG
-502 VLQFATPT
+502 
-510 KRLRPSTV
+510 
-518 KQAFEKWN
+518 
-526 GVTARGPHAGKG
+526 
-538 WNVSKGLRTKS
+538 
-549 VRDGLTIGYHDI
+549 
-561 FKIVESGVK
+561 
-570 PLFKVTTDSGESIRV
+570 
-585 TGEHPFMRGDKTF
+585 
-598 TPLNQLKVGNEV
+598 
-610 LMEGPP
+610 
-616 LNAPTG
+616 
-622 KKIRAKS
+622 
-629 TRRVTHSVPYH
+629 
-640 PSAWDHTINGKN
+640 
-652 YKRINTARLVVEA
+652 
-665 DMNGMSVETLISIL
+665 
-679 RTDAVK
+679 
-685 ASSLKFLPKNV
+685 
-696 VVHHADEDLS
+696 
-706 NEDLSNLVVIDKA
+706 
-719 NHDAHHAKETGLGT
+719 
-733 ISTRLAKIVSIEAQ
+733 
-747 NEEMTYDLVMKAPYH
+747 
-762 NYVANGFIVSNTGKG
+762 TGKG

-900 IDQELDEFY
+900 IDHELPEFY

-975 TKSQGYRD
+975 TKAQGYRD

-1040 SVRGIEVNWKVDPAW
+1040 SVRGIEVNWKVDPTW
-1055 LAQAQQ
+1055 LAQY
-1061 EIASGAV
+1061 

>member
-1 MSFDVLFLA
+1 MSFDVFFLT
-10 ADKPIVKRYEIT
+10 ADKPIVKRYELV
-22 PNTGELVKHP
+22 NNELVKHP
-32 YPFVYEVTSYQE
+32 YPFVYEVTSNQE
-44 TCTNLHDLF
+44 TCHTLHDLHG
-53 QHIQKYAKQGDCMV
+53 HIQKYAARGDCMV

-72 RQLVTESRKGTTNPE
+72 RQLVTESRKGTTNSE

-141 MQLDKPVRPQQ
+141 MQLDKAVRPQQ

-210 PEKGLRGKPA
+210 PNKGTRGKPA
-220 SPRITFEQR
+220 TPRISFEQR

-275 TIEYMANPGQATITD
+275 TVEYMANPGQATITD

-309 YYHPSES
+309 YYHPVES

-322 FKGEPTYRT
+322 FKGEPAYKT
-331 QDLLPQY
+331 QELLPQY

-350 PDAKG
+350 PDANG
-355 NIYLAFREFTSGV
+355 RIYLAFREFTSGV

-373 YDTVNDKLELY
+373 YDTNTDKLELY

-424 QAQTVNIYNPSDF
+424 QAQTVNIYNPSELM
-437 FKDLQPAPVASPP
+437 KDPTPPYVASPP
-450 PVINKIIDHVLGND
+450 GVINKIIDHVLGND

-488 WVLQGTQGCLAGDV
+488 WVLQGTQG
-502 VLQFATPT
+502 
-510 KRLRPSTV
+510 
-518 KQAFEKWN
+518 
-526 GVTARGPHAGKG
+526 
-538 WNVSKGLRTKS
+538 
-549 VRDGLTIGYHDI
+549 
-561 FKIVESGVK
+561 
-570 PLFKVTTDSGESIRV
+570 
-585 TGEHPFMRGDKTF
+585 
-598 TPLNQLKVGNEV
+598 
-610 LMEGPP
+610 
-616 LNAPTG
+616 
-622 KKIRAKS
+622 
-629 TRRVTHSVPYH
+629 
-640 PSAWDHTINGKN
+640 
-652 YKRINTARLVVEA
+652 
-665 DMNGMSVETLISIL
+665 
-679 RTDAVK
+679 
-685 ASSLKFLPKNV
+685 
-696 VVHHADEDLS
+696 
-706 NEDLSNLVVIDKA
+706 
-719 NHDAHHAKETGLGT
+719 
-733 ISTRLAKIVSIEAQ
+733 
-747 NEEMTYDLVMKAPYH
+747 
-762 NYVANGFIVSNTGKG
+762 TGKG

-883 GVYQENK
+883 GAYQENK

-900 IDQELDEFY
+900 IDNELPEFY

-975 TKSQGYRD
+975 TKAQGYRD

-989 SNIGNHDKLTRDELY
+989 NNIANHDKLTRDELY

-1055 LAQAQQ
+1055 LTQAQQ

>member
-1 MSFDVLFLA
+1 
-10 ADKPIVKRYEIT
+10 
-22 PNTGELVKHP
+22 
-32 YPFVYEVTSYQE
+32 
-44 TCTNLHDLF
+44 
-53 QHIQKYAKQGDCMV
+53 
-67 KGKLG
+67 
-72 RQLVTESRKGTTNPE
+72 
-87 ELTEWIC
+87 
-94 LDLDGIEG
+94 
-102 YQSVDHFLSDIG
+102 
-114 CAETDYILQWSSSM
+114 
-128 GIENK
+128 
-133 AGFRCHIF
+133 
-141 MQLDKPVRPQQ
+141 
-152 LKNWLQDL
+152 
-160 NLSRPTLSGQLQ
+160 
-172 LTKTGNSLRWPLDI
+172 
-186 TTCQNDKLLYIAPP
+186 
-200 DLGKGITDPF
+200 
-210 PEKGLRGKPA
+210 
-220 SPRITFEQR
+220 
-229 VHKKLTL
+229 
-236 PTNLILQEAL
+236 
-246 RDRTHAKVSELRVAA
+246 
-261 GLPKMKAVKYKFDG
+261 
-275 TIEYMANPGQATITD
+275 

-473 WLAVIVQHKTRAGTA
+473 WLAVIVQNKTRAGTA
-488 WVLQGTQGCLAGDV
+488 WVLQGVQG
-502 VLQFATPT
+502 
-510 KRLRPSTV
+510 
-518 KQAFEKWN
+518 
-526 GVTARGPHAGKG
+526 
-538 WNVSKGLRTKS
+538 
-549 VRDGLTIGYHDI
+549 
-561 FKIVESGVK
+561 
-570 PLFKVTTDSGESIRV
+570 
-585 TGEHPFMRGDKTF
+585 
-598 TPLNQLKVGNEV
+598 
-610 LMEGPP
+610 
-616 LNAPTG
+616 
-622 KKIRAKS
+622 
-629 TRRVTHSVPYH
+629 
-640 PSAWDHTINGKN
+640 
-652 YKRINTARLVVEA
+652 
-665 DMNGMSVETLISIL
+665 
-679 RTDAVK
+679 
-685 ASSLKFLPKNV
+685 
-696 VVHHADEDLS
+696 
-706 NEDLSNLVVIDKA
+706 
-719 NHDAHHAKETGLGT
+719 
-733 ISTRLAKIVSIEAQ
+733 
-747 NEEMTYDLVMKAPYH
+747 
-762 NYVANGFIVSNTGKG
+762 TGKG

-900 IDQELDEFY
+900 IDQELGEFY

-1040 SVRGIEVNWKVDPAW
+1040 SVRGIEVNWKVDPTW

>member
-1 MSFDVLFLA
+1 MSFDVFFLA

-44 TCTNLHDLF
+44 TCNNLHDLF

-94 LDLDGIEG
+94 LDLDGVEG

-160 NLSRPTLSGQLQ
+160 NLSRSTLSGQLQ

-210 PEKGLRGKPA
+210 PEKGSRGKPA

-229 VHKKLTL
+229 TLKRLSL

-261 GLPKMKAVKYKFDG
+261 GLPKMKTVKYKFDG

-309 YYHPSES
+309 YYHPSDS

-322 FKGEPTYRT
+322 FKGEPTYKT
-331 QDLLPQY
+331 SELLPQY

-355 NIYLAFREFTSGV
+355 NIYLAFREFASGV

-373 YDTVNDKLELY
+373 YDTVNDTLELY

-437 FKDLQPAPVASPP
+437 FKDLSPPFVASPP

-488 WVLQGTQGCLAGDV
+488 WVMQGTQG
-502 VLQFATPT
+502 
-510 KRLRPSTV
+510 
-518 KQAFEKWN
+518 
-526 GVTARGPHAGKG
+526 
-538 WNVSKGLRTKS
+538 
-549 VRDGLTIGYHDI
+549 
-561 FKIVESGVK
+561 
-570 PLFKVTTDSGESIRV
+570 
-585 TGEHPFMRGDKTF
+585 
-598 TPLNQLKVGNEV
+598 
-610 LMEGPP
+610 
-616 LNAPTG
+616 
-622 KKIRAKS
+622 
-629 TRRVTHSVPYH
+629 
-640 PSAWDHTINGKN
+640 
-652 YKRINTARLVVEA
+652 
-665 DMNGMSVETLISIL
+665 
-679 RTDAVK
+679 
-685 ASSLKFLPKNV
+685 
-696 VVHHADEDLS
+696 
-706 NEDLSNLVVIDKA
+706 
-719 NHDAHHAKETGLGT
+719 
-733 ISTRLAKIVSIEAQ
+733 
-747 NEEMTYDLVMKAPYH
+747 
-762 NYVANGFIVSNTGKG
+762 TGKG

-883 GVYQENK
+883 GAYQENK

-900 IDQELDEFY
+900 IDHELGEFY

-1055 LAQAQQ
+1055 IAQAQQ

>member
-1 MSFDVLFLA
+1 MSFPVYFLSA
-10 ADKPIVKRYEIT
+10 GKPIVKRYEVDPT
-22 PNTGELVKHP
+22 TGEIIKHP
-32 YPFVYEVTSYQE
+32 YPFVYEVTSTKE
-44 TCTNLHDLF
+44 RCTSLLDLTNLIA
-53 QHIQKYAKQGDCMV
+53 QYAAQGDCMV
-67 KGKLG
+67 KGVLG
-72 RQLVTESRKGTTNPE
+72 RDLVCESRKGATNPE

-102 YQSVDHFLSDIG
+102 YQSVDHFLTDIG
-114 CAETDYILQWSSSM
+114 ATDVDYVLQWSSSM

-141 MQLDKPVRPQQ
+141 MQLDKPAHPQV
-152 LKNWLQDL
+152 LKNWLMDL
-160 NLSRPTLSGQLQ
+160 NLSRPTLAGQLQ

-200 DLGKGITDPF
+200 DLGKGIVDPF
-210 PEKGLRGKPA
+210 AKRSKHALSGT
-220 SPRITFEQR
+220 PRISFEQR
-229 VHKKLTL
+229 NKKKFTL

-246 RDRTHAKVSELRVAA
+246 RDRTHAKVAELRLAA
-261 GLPKMKAVKYKFDG
+261 GLPKPKAIKYKFDG
-275 TIEYMANPGQATITD
+275 TIEYMVNPGQATITD

-309 YYHPSES
+309 YYHPVES

-322 FKGEPTYRT
+322 FKGEPAYKTSE
-331 QDLLPQY
+331 LLPSY

-373 YDTVNDKLELY
+373 YQTVEDRLELY

-424 QAQTVNIYNPSDF
+424 QAQTVNIYNPSELM
-437 FKDLQPAPVASPP
+437 KDLTPPFVASPP
-450 PVINKIIDHVLGND
+450 PIINKVIDHVLGND

-473 WLAVIVQHKTRAGTA
+473 WLSCVVQFKTRAGTA
-488 WVLQGTQGCLAGDV
+488 WVLQGTQG
-502 VLQFATPT
+502 
-510 KRLRPSTV
+510 
-518 KQAFEKWN
+518 
-526 GVTARGPHAGKG
+526 
-538 WNVSKGLRTKS
+538 
-549 VRDGLTIGYHDI
+549 
-561 FKIVESGVK
+561 
-570 PLFKVTTDSGESIRV
+570 
-585 TGEHPFMRGDKTF
+585 
-598 TPLNQLKVGNEV
+598 
-610 LMEGPP
+610 
-616 LNAPTG
+616 
-622 KKIRAKS
+622 
-629 TRRVTHSVPYH
+629 
-640 PSAWDHTINGKN
+640 
-652 YKRINTARLVVEA
+652 
-665 DMNGMSVETLISIL
+665 
-679 RTDAVK
+679 
-685 ASSLKFLPKNV
+685 
-696 VVHHADEDLS
+696 
-706 NEDLSNLVVIDKA
+706 
-719 NHDAHHAKETGLGT
+719 
-733 ISTRLAKIVSIEAQ
+733 
-747 NEEMTYDLVMKAPYH
+747 
-762 NYVANGFIVSNTGKG
+762 TGKG

-786 LFGYENVAAKRME
+786 LFGHENVAAKRME

-828 AKVTAKLKNL
+828 TKVTAKLKNL
-838 IVEPMIS
+838 IVEPVIS

-890 LQITGPEIDQ
+890 IQITGPEIDQ
-900 IDQELDEFY
+900 IDHELGEFY

-975 TKSQGYRD
+975 TKAQGYRD
-983 LIVDVV
+983 LIVDMV

>member
-1 MSFDVLFLA
+1 MSFDVFFLS
-10 ADKPIVKRYEIT
+10 ADKPIVKRYEVDPT
-22 PNTGELVKHP
+22 TGEIIKHP

-44 TCTNLHDLF
+44 ACTNLHDLF

-67 KGKLG
+67 KGTLG

-141 MQLDKPVRPQQ
+141 MQLDKAVRPQQ

-210 PEKGLRGKPA
+210 PEKSSRGKPA

-229 VHKKLTL
+229 TL
-236 PTNLILQEAL
+236 KRLSLPNNLILQEAL

-261 GLPKMKAVKYKFDG
+261 GLPKMKTVKYKFDG
-275 TIEYMANPGQATITD
+275 TVEYMANPGQATITD

-373 YDTVNDKLELY
+373 YDTVNDTLELY

-424 QAQTVNIYNPSDF
+424 QAQTVNIYNPSELM
-437 FKDLQPAPVASPP
+437 KDLSPPFVASPP

-473 WLAVIVQHKTRAGTA
+473 WLATIVQFKTRAGTA
-488 WVLQGTQGCLAGDV
+488 WVLQGTQG
-502 VLQFATPT
+502 
-510 KRLRPSTV
+510 
-518 KQAFEKWN
+518 
-526 GVTARGPHAGKG
+526 
-538 WNVSKGLRTKS
+538 
-549 VRDGLTIGYHDI
+549 
-561 FKIVESGVK
+561 
-570 PLFKVTTDSGESIRV
+570 
-585 TGEHPFMRGDKTF
+585 
-598 TPLNQLKVGNEV
+598 
-610 LMEGPP
+610 
-616 LNAPTG
+616 
-622 KKIRAKS
+622 
-629 TRRVTHSVPYH
+629 
-640 PSAWDHTINGKN
+640 
-652 YKRINTARLVVEA
+652 
-665 DMNGMSVETLISIL
+665 
-679 RTDAVK
+679 
-685 ASSLKFLPKNV
+685 
-696 VVHHADEDLS
+696 
-706 NEDLSNLVVIDKA
+706 
-719 NHDAHHAKETGLGT
+719 
-733 ISTRLAKIVSIEAQ
+733 
-747 NEEMTYDLVMKAPYH
+747 
-762 NYVANGFIVSNTGKG
+762 TGKG

-820 EAGKSLYH
+820 ESGKSLYH

-838 IVEPMIS
+838 IVEPTIS

-890 LQITGPEIDQ
+890 IQITGPEIDQ
-900 IDQELDEFY
+900 IDHELGEFY

>member
-1 MSFDVLFLA
+1 MSFDVFFLA
-10 ADKPIVKRYEIT
+10 ADKPIVKRYEIV

-200 DLGKGITDPF
+200 DLGKGITNPF
-210 PEKGLRGKPA
+210 PEKGSRGKPA

-229 VHKKLTL
+229 TLKRLSL

-246 RDRTHAKVSELRVAA
+246 RDHTHAKVSELRVAA

-309 YYHPSES
+309 YYHPSDS

-322 FKGEPTYRT
+322 FKGEPTYKT
-331 QDLLPQY
+331 AELLPQY

-409 WKRVFEPNNPNVIDR
+409 WRRVFEPNNPNVIDR
-424 QAQTVNIYNPSDF
+424 QAQTVNIYNPSEF

-450 PVINKIIDHVLGND
+450 PIINKIIDHVLGND
-464 MATLDHFYN
+464 MTTLDHFYN
-473 WLAVIVQHKTRAGTA
+473 WLAVIVQFKTRAGTA
-488 WVLQGTQGCLAGDV
+488 WVLQGTQG
-502 VLQFATPT
+502 
-510 KRLRPSTV
+510 
-518 KQAFEKWN
+518 
-526 GVTARGPHAGKG
+526 
-538 WNVSKGLRTKS
+538 
-549 VRDGLTIGYHDI
+549 
-561 FKIVESGVK
+561 
-570 PLFKVTTDSGESIRV
+570 
-585 TGEHPFMRGDKTF
+585 
-598 TPLNQLKVGNEV
+598 
-610 LMEGPP
+610 
-616 LNAPTG
+616 
-622 KKIRAKS
+622 
-629 TRRVTHSVPYH
+629 
-640 PSAWDHTINGKN
+640 
-652 YKRINTARLVVEA
+652 
-665 DMNGMSVETLISIL
+665 
-679 RTDAVK
+679 
-685 ASSLKFLPKNV
+685 
-696 VVHHADEDLS
+696 
-706 NEDLSNLVVIDKA
+706 
-719 NHDAHHAKETGLGT
+719 
-733 ISTRLAKIVSIEAQ
+733 
-747 NEEMTYDLVMKAPYH
+747 
-762 NYVANGFIVSNTGKG
+762 TGKG

-828 AKVTAKLKNL
+828 TKVTAKLKNL

-890 LQITGPEIDQ
+890 LQITSPEIDQ
-900 IDQELDEFY
+900 IDQELAEFY
-909 AYLMHYPA
+909 SYLMHYPA

-949 LKGDLQ
+949 RAGDLQ

>member
-1 MSFDVLFLA
+1 MSFDVFFLA

-141 MQLDKPVRPQQ
+141 MHLDKPVRPQQ

-210 PEKGLRGKPA
+210 PEKGARGKPA

-229 VHKKLTL
+229 THKRLSL

-309 YYHPSES
+309 YYHPSDS

-322 FKGEPTYRT
+322 FKGEPTYKT
-331 QDLLPQY
+331 SELLPQY

-355 NIYLAFREFTSGV
+355 NIYLAFREFASGV

-373 YDTVNDKLELY
+373 YDTVNDRLELY

-409 WKRVFEPNNPNVIDR
+409 WRRVFEPNNPNVIDR
-424 QAQTVNIYNPSDF
+424 QAQTVNIYNPSEF

-473 WLAVIVQHKTRAGTA
+473 WLSTIVQFKTRAGTA
-488 WVLQGTQGCLAGDV
+488 WVMQGTQG
-502 VLQFATPT
+502 
-510 KRLRPSTV
+510 
-518 KQAFEKWN
+518 
-526 GVTARGPHAGKG
+526 
-538 WNVSKGLRTKS
+538 
-549 VRDGLTIGYHDI
+549 
-561 FKIVESGVK
+561 
-570 PLFKVTTDSGESIRV
+570 
-585 TGEHPFMRGDKTF
+585 
-598 TPLNQLKVGNEV
+598 
-610 LMEGPP
+610 
-616 LNAPTG
+616 
-622 KKIRAKS
+622 
-629 TRRVTHSVPYH
+629 
-640 PSAWDHTINGKN
+640 
-652 YKRINTARLVVEA
+652 
-665 DMNGMSVETLISIL
+665 
-679 RTDAVK
+679 
-685 ASSLKFLPKNV
+685 
-696 VVHHADEDLS
+696 
-706 NEDLSNLVVIDKA
+706 
-719 NHDAHHAKETGLGT
+719 
-733 ISTRLAKIVSIEAQ
+733 
-747 NEEMTYDLVMKAPYH
+747 
-762 NYVANGFIVSNTGKG
+762 TGKG

-883 GVYQENK
+883 GGYQENK

-900 IDQELDEFY
+900 IDNELGEFY

-917 DPDRARTPLISQ
+917 DPDRARTPLVSQ

-949 LKGDLQ
+949 LAGDLQ
-955 TLWDHLPSQKSL
+955 TLWDHLPSQKLL

-983 LIVDVV
+983 LIVEIVNNL
-989 SNIGNHDKLTRDELY
+989 SAHDKLTRDELY

-1040 SVRGIEVNWKVDPAW
+1040 SVRGIEVNWKVDPTW
-1055 LAQAQQ
+1055 LVQAQQ